1 MIQTEGIDVEVS
13 KHWAVK
19 TITQGFIWW
28 PLLSD
33 LLIPLKPY
41 VKFTCLIFKD
51 LSNVYNI
58 SELFKYWLIVN
69 LSLFYS
75 RYSLAVYHYLF
86 PV

>member
-1 MIQTEGIDVEVS
+1 MLRYLNTGQRNDYTGIYLMTFVERSVDPPETVCQV
-13 KHWAVK
+13 HV
-19 TITQGFIWW
+19 
-28 PLLSD
+28 
-33 LLIPLKPY
+33 
-41 VKFTCLIFKD
+41 FKD

-58 SELFKYWLIVN
+58 PELFKYWLIVN